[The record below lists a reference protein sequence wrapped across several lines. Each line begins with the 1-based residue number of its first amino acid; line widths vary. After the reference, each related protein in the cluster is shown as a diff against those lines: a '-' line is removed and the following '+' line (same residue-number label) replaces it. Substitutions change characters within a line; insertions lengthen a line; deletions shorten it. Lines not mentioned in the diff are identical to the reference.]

1 MTISGLGTNASLYQ
15 GTQQTVAARRENNFR
30 QLGQALQS
38 GNLGAAQQAFASF
51 LQTFSGA
58 QAAANSA
65 QANNGTGSTSPLGAL
80 TQALQS
86 GNLGAA
92 QQAFA
97 ALQSPQQQPQAAGAQ
112 QGAGG
117 SDGDGD
123 GSSMHVTA

>member
-1 MTISGLGTNASLYQ
+1 MTISGLGTNPSLYQ
-15 GTQQTVAARRENNFR
+15 GTQQTIAARRDNNFR

-51 LQTFSGA
+51 LQTFGST
-58 QAAANSA
+58 Q
-65 QANNGTGSTSPLGAL
+65 GTSTSPLGAL

-97 ALQSPQQQPQAAGAQ
+97 TLQGPQQQTPSGSTAPHTA
-112 QGAGG
+112 G